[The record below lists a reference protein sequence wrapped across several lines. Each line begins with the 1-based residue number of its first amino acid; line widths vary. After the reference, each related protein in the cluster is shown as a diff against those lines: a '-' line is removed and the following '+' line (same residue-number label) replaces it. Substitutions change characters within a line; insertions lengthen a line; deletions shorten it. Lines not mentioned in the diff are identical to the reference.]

1 MGFDPEKFLTPVD
14 GAQPS
19 GPNLE
24 YDPDFQGLERAQQGK
39 PEQAIGDRIKPA
51 EPPDWAQVLE
61 RAQALLSRSRDLR
74 IAVPLTEALLRTEG
88 FAGLA
93 AGLALVR
100 GLLERQWNTLHPQLD
115 ADDDN
120 DPTSRINSLLGLVST
135 EALLRAV
142 RESPVVHS
150 RTLGRFSLRDLRI
163 ASGTLKSA
171 EGTQPEPPQQ
181 AQIDAAFLDAD
192 LEGLQEEATAVSA
205 ALDDVTAIDRL
216 LIDKVGSQAPEFK
229 PLVLDLSELRRVL
242 TEKVTAR
249 GGAAGMPG
257 GTNDAPAGSPG
268 GAVVGSG
275 EIRSREDVT
284 RAIDRV
290 CEYYRRHEPSSPLP
304 LLLQRAKRL
313 VSKDFLDIIR
323 DLTPSGVAEAESI
336 GGVEKSNQ

>member
-1 MGFDPEKFLTPVD
+1 MTFDPESFLTPID
-14 GAQPS
+14 PAQPS

-24 YDPDFQGLERAQQGK
+24 YDSDFQTMERARRGK
-39 PEQAIGDRIKPA
+39 PEQQMGAKTISA
-51 EPPDWAQVLE
+51 EPPDWPQVVDLAQS
-61 RAQALLSRSRDLR
+61 LLARSRDLR
-74 IAVPLTEALLRTEG
+74 MAVPLTEAMLRTQG
-88 FAGLA
+88 FPGLA
-93 AGLALVR
+93 AGLALIQ
-100 GLLERQWNTLHPQLD
+100 GLLERQWDTLHPQLD

-120 DPTSRINSLLGLVST
+120 DPTFRVNSLLDLVS
-135 EALLRAV
+135 ADGLLKVV
-142 RESPVVHS
+142 RESPVVRS
-150 RTLGRFSLRDLRI
+150 KTLGRFGLRDFQI
-163 ASGTLKSA
+163 AAGKLKPA
-171 EGTQPEPPQQ
+171 AGAPGEPASQ